1 MVIGVLSV
9 VLILLVLSLFI
20 LSPLFREVPVI
31 ITYESSAP
39 AEEELQAELRAARAG
54 KREKVDKDW

>member
-1 MVIGVLSV
+1 MSQEEAER
-9 VLILLVLSLFI
+9 LLDAI
-20 LSPLFREVPVI
+20 E
-31 ITYESSAP
+31 A